1 MTRVRDIMTTEL
13 VVVSP
18 ELPLRDL
25 VEMLAR
31 AHIGGAPVLAGSRV
45 VGVVS
50 VDDVMSF
57 LSSQPVVPAER
68 PEDSDYEVEAEVE
81 EVGEEGNEAPGA
93 YFADAWSDVGAE
105 VVERFA
111 ALRSPEWDLLG
122 EHAVS
127 EAMSL
132 KVRSIEPG
140 ADVVEAAQVMKEAN
154 IHRLLVMEDGA
165 LVGIVTTTDV
175 SNAVAEHRI
184 AR

>member
-1 MTRVRDIMTTEL
+1 MTTEL

-18 ELPLRDL
+18 QLSLRDL
-25 VEMLAR
+25 VELLAR
-31 AHIGGAPVLAGSRV
+31 EHIGGAPVLSGSRV

-68 PEDSDYEVEAEVE
+68 PEDTDYEVVTEGEETEV
-81 EVGEEGNEAPGA
+81 EGNEAPGA
-93 YFADAWSDVGAE
+93 FFADAWSDAGAE
-105 VVERFA
+105 LVERFA

-127 EAMSL
+127 EAMSQA
-132 KVRSIEPG
+132 VRSIEPG
-140 ADVVEAAQVMKEAN
+140 ADVVEAARLMKDGN
-154 IHRLLVMEDGA
+154 IHRLLVMENGA